1 MKWKKENRVDRFC
14 SFCRLVRSYSNL
26 MFRFG
31 FVEMIDRH
39 GKWYGGEIGGGFLSV
54 APIRSP
60 I

>member
-1 MKWKKENRVDRFC
+1 
-14 SFCRLVRSYSNL
+14 
-26 MFRFG
+26 
-31 FVEMIDRH
+31 MIDRH